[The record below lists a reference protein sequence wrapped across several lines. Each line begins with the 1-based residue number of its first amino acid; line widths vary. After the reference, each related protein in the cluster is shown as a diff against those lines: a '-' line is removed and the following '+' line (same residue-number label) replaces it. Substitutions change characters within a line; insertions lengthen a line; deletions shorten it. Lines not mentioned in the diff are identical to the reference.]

1 MESKTNKKA
10 FFNYDILEKFEA
22 GLVLLGGEVKSIR
35 NNHYSLQGAY
45 IVVEDEEAW
54 LVKAMVAPYQPKNM
68 VAGYNPERKRKL
80 LLNKKEL
87 QYLQGKTKE
96 KGLTIVP
103 LKVYNKHGQIKLE
116 IGLANGKSKG
126 DKREVLKTYRKEI
139 LLENSKIA
147 TRV

>member
-116 IGLANGKSKG
+116 IGLAKGKSKG
-126 DKREVLKTYRKEI
+126 DKREVLKKR
-139 LLENSKIA
+139 IA
-147 TRV
+147 ERDIARELKY